1 VFENLTDR
9 LNSTFSR
16 LSGKGRL
23 DEADIDEAM
32 KEVRRALLEA
42 DVNFKVVK
50 SFVEKV
56 RERAIGQE
64 VLKSLTPAQQVV
76 GIVHEQLIELLGEPA
91 KLEMAKTPPTVIMLV
106 GLQGSGKTTTAA
118 KLALQLRRAG
128 HTPLLVAADVYRP
141 AAIHQLQTLGKQLG
155 VPVYSEPPGA
165 DPVNIA
171 VNGVRHAQM
180 NNHSVV
186 VLDTA
191 GRLHI
196 DEAMMQEVASIRT
209 RLNPNEVLL
218 VVDAMT
224 GQDAVR
230 AAAEFNEKVGITGLI
245 LTKMDGDTRGGAAL
259 SVREVTGVPIKF
271 IGTGE
276 KPDALEPFYPDRLAS
291 RILGMGDILT
301 LIEKA
306 QAEYDAEQARAM
318 EKKLRT
324 ATFDLEDFLN
334 QLQQVKRLGP
344 LEQVLGMIPGLGQ
357 AMRQQQ
363 VQVNEDDLKHIE
375 AIIRSMTPME
385 RHNPDI
391 IDSSRRRRIARGSG
405 TAIQDV
411 NALLTQFRQMQKM
424 MKMLTGGSGGGGG
437 LRGMGLMGRIGR
449 NGRSG
454 KDRKDKGKGKGKGK
468 HHGKGSSGR

>member
-1 VFENLTDR
+1 MFESLSDR
-9 LNSTFSR
+9 LNGAFQR
-16 LSGKGRL
+16 LSSKGRL

-50 SFVEKV
+50 TFVDRV
-56 RERAIGQE
+56 REKAVGQE
-64 VLKSLTPAQQVV
+64 VLKSLTPAQMVV
-76 GIVHEQLIELLGEPA
+76 GIVNEQLIELLGEPA
-91 KLEMAKTPPTVIMLV
+91 RVELSRTPPSVVMLV

-118 KLALQLRRAG
+118 KLALQMRRAG
-128 HTPLLVAADVYRP
+128 QNPLLVAADMYRP
-141 AAIHQLQTLGKQLG
+141 AAVHQLQTLGKQLN
-155 VPVYSEPPGA
+155 VPVYSEPQGA
-165 DPVNIA
+165 NPVNIA
-171 VNGVRHAQM
+171 VNGVRHGQM
-180 NNHSVV
+180 NNHSLVI
-186 VLDTA
+186 LDTA

-196 DEAMMQEVASIRT
+196 DEMMMQEVANIKG
-209 RLNPNEVLL
+209 RLNPTEVLL

-230 AAAEFNEKVGITGLI
+230 AASEFNEKVGVTGLI
-245 LTKMDGDTRGGAAL
+245 MTKMDGDTRGGAAL

-276 KPDALEPFYPDRLAS
+276 KSDALEPFYPDRVAS

-301 LIEKA
+301 LVERA
-306 QAEYDAEQARAM
+306 QSEYDADQAKAM

-324 ATFDLEDFLN
+324 ATFNLEDFLN

-363 VQVNEDDLKHIE
+363 VQVKEDDLKHIE
-375 AIIRSMTPME
+375 AIIRSMTPRE

-391 IDSSRRRRIARGSG
+391 IDSSRRRIARGSG
-405 TAIQDV
+405 TTVQDV
-411 NALLTQFRQMQKM
+411 NALINQFRQMQKM
-424 MKMLTGGSGGGGG
+424 MKSLTGGMKMKGGKGKR
-437 LRGMGLMGRIGR
+437 RGMGGFGQFMQ
-449 NGRSG
+449 
-454 KDRKDKGKGKGKGK
+454 
-468 HHGKGSSGR
+468 

>member
-1 VFENLTDR
+1 MFESLSDR
-9 LNSTFSR
+9 LNGTFAR

-64 VLKSLTPAQQVV
+64 VLKSLTPAQMVV
-76 GIVHEQLIELLGEPA
+76 GIVHDQLIELLGEA
-91 KLEMAKTPPTVIMLV
+91 TKIELSKTPPTVVMLV

-118 KLALQLRRAG
+118 KLALQMRRAG
-128 HTPLLVAADVYRP
+128 QNPLLVAADMYRP
-141 AAIHQLQTLGKQLG
+141 AAVQQLQALGKQLG
-155 VPVYSEPPGA
+155 VPVYTEPQGA
-165 DPVNIA
+165 NPIDIA
-171 VNGVRHAQM
+171 TNGVRHGQM
-180 NNHSVV
+180 NHHNVV
-186 VLDTA
+186 ILDTA

-196 DEAMMQEVASIRT
+196 DEAMMQEVATIKS
-209 RLNPNEVLL
+209 RLSPTETLL

-230 AAAEFNEKVGITGLI
+230 AASEFNEQVGITGLI
-245 LTKMDGDTRGGAAL
+245 MTKVDGDTRGGAAL

-276 KPDALEPFYPDRLAS
+276 KTDALEPFYPDRLAG
-291 RILGMGDILT
+291 RILGMGDVMT
-301 LIEKA
+301 LVERA
-306 QAEYDAEQARAM
+306 QAEYDEESAKAM

-324 ATFDLEDFLN
+324 ATFDLEDFLG

-363 VQVNEDDLKHIE
+363 VQVKEDDLSHIE
-375 AIIRSMTPME
+375 AIIRSMTSKE
-385 RHNPDI
+385 RHNPEL

-405 TAIQDV
+405 STVQDV
-411 NALLTQFRQMQKM
+411 NALLNQFKQMQKM
-424 MKMLTGGSGGGGG
+424 MKQLTGGGG
-437 LRGMGLMGRIGR
+437 MKM
-449 NGRSG
+449 
-454 KDRKDKGKGKGKGK
+454 KGKGKRRGMGNM
-468 HHGKGSSGR
+468 GQWLQ

>member
-91 KLEMAKTPPTVIMLV
+91 RLEMAKTPPTVIMLV

-165 DPVNIA
+165 DPVSIA
-171 VNGVRHAQM
+171 MNGVRYAQM

-186 VLDTA
+186 ILDTA

-196 DEAMMQEVASIRT
+196 DEAMMQEVANIRT

-218 VVDAMT
+218 VLDAMT

-245 LTKMDGDTRGGAAL
+245 LAKMDGDTRGGAAL

-324 ATFDLEDFLN
+324 ATFDLEDFLS

-363 VQVNEDDLKHIE
+363 VQVSEDDLKHIE
-375 AIIRSMTPME
+375 AIIRSMTPAE

-391 IDSSRRRRIARGSG
+391 IDSSRRRRIAGGSG
-405 TAIQDV
+405 TTIQDV

-424 MKMLTGGSGGGGG
+424 MKVLTGGGRG
-437 LRGMGLMGRIGR
+437 LPGMGLMGRIGR
-449 NGRSG
+449 NGRGG
-454 KDRKDKGKGKGKGK
+454 KDKKDKDKGKGRGK
-468 HHGKGSSGR
+468 HRGRSGSGR